1 MVGFDEASPFADAER
16 LTVSDVRQFVY
27 CPRIVYYRQ
36 CLGLHPA
43 PTYKM
48 VEGRLEHERTEDL
61 EHRRSLRA
69 YGLSDG
75 ERVFNVRLNS
85 DRLGL
90 SGLLDMAIVRR
101 AEVIPVEFKNTEH
114 RLQLNHKYQLAAYAL
129 LAEERWARP
138 VRRCFV
144 YLIPRKEAIAVA
156 ITPGARRYTRRLL
169 NAMQTLLARQAMPAA
184 TRQRERCQECEYRRF
199 CNDVW

>member
-1 MVGFDEASPFADAER
+1 MVEAQVE

-27 CPRIVYYRQ
+27 CPRIVYFRQ

-48 VEGRLEHERTEDL
+48 VEGKLEHQRTEDL
-61 EHRRSLRA
+61 EHRRGLKA

-75 ERVFNVRLNS
+75 ERVFNVRLS
-85 DRLGL
+85 SERLGL
-90 SGLLDMAIVRR
+90 AGILDMVIARR
-101 AEVIPVEFKNTEH
+101 HEVIPVEFKNTEGH
-114 RLQLNHKYQLAAYAL
+114 IRLNHKYQLVAYAL
-129 LAEERWARP
+129 LAEERWELP

-144 YLIPRKEAIAVA
+144 YAIPRKAAVEVPIA
-156 ITPGARRYTRRLL
+156 PGARRYTRRLL
-169 NAMQTLLARQAMPAA
+169 NAMRSLVAGQAVPKP
-184 TRQRERCQECEYRRF
+184 TRQRGRCQECEYRRF